1 MNVRI
6 LRRVLRRYTTQP
18 LSARRAMRVII
29 AATTLT
35 VVIGGVLIRLVD
47 ERSVPNVGVGMWWA
61 LQTATTV
68 GYGDV
73 VPSTSAGRLIGSFIM
88 LESIAFLAI
97 VTAWVTS
104 SFVRRA
110 QLERAPMEGSA
121 SPAVTEDPGGP
132 GVEALL
138 RTIDARLRR
147 IEHALDLG
155 ADRPPPTD

>member
-1 MNVRI
+1 MQVLRRI
-6 LRRVLRRYTTQP
+6 LRRYSSQP
-18 LSARRAMRVII
+18 LSARRAMRVMV

-35 VVIGGVLIRLVD
+35 VLVGGVAIRLLD
-47 ERSVPNVGVGMWWA
+47 ARSFPNIGVGMWWA
-61 LQTATTV
+61 LQTVTTV

-73 VPSTSAGRLIGSFIM
+73 VPRTAVGRFIGSLIM

-110 QLERAPMEGSA
+110 QVERAPAAALTHLTAGEGPP
-121 SPAVTEDPGGP
+121 SPDTA
-132 GVEALL
+132 ALL

-147 IEHALDLG
+147 IERALDAG
-155 ADRPPPTD
+155 ADEPPPPV